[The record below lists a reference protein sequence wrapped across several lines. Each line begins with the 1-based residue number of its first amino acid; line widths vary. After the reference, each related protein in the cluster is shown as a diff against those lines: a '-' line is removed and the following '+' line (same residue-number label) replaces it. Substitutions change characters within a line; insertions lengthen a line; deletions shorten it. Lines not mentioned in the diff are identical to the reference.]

1 MGKIGIYGGT
11 FNPPHAGHMLALCEF
26 ARQLNLDKVL
36 MIPDAVPPHKQ
47 LAAGSPDPMTRL
59 RLCQLAAADLPFV
72 EVTDLEL
79 RREGKSYTADT
90 VRELKQ
96 HYPKDELV
104 FLMGTDMLLTFHQ
117 WYHPEVICAHVSL
130 AMAYRKDPD
139 GMLRHAVQTQKAFLE
154 REYGAKIT
162 VIENDLIEVSSSNV
176 RQLLAFGAGESL
188 LPPAVYGEILRMG
201 LYRTG
206 ENFKQLP
213 FERLKEVSLSLH
225 KAKRA
230 AHALGC
236 CETAQ
241 KLAERWGENVEDAA
255 RAGILHDVTKI
266 LDGGEQLILCERY
279 DILLDDFYRKND
291 KLLHAVTGAAV
302 AEHLF
307 GESEKIRDAIRWHTT
322 GKPDMTTFE
331 KIIYLADL
339 IEPTRNFPGVEELRK
354 LAMEDLDRTMLLA
367 LERSVQFVEEGG
379 SLLHPDSVS
388 ALEWQRNY
396 LRGSVSTETENNEVS
411 E

>member
-1 MGKIGIYGGT
+1 
-11 FNPPHAGHMLALCEF
+11 
-26 ARQLNLDKVL
+26 
-36 MIPDAVPPHKQ
+36 
-47 LAAGSPDPMTRL
+47 
-59 RLCQLAAADLPFV
+59 
-72 EVTDLEL
+72 VTDLEL

-96 HYPKDELV
+96 CYPEDELV
-104 FLMGTDMLLTFHQ
+104 FLMGTDMFLTFHE
-117 WYHPEVICAHVSL
+117 WYHPEIICAHVSL

-139 GMLRHAVQTQKAFLE
+139 ELLRNAVMAQKE
-154 REYGAKIT
+154 RLQRDYGAKIT
-162 VIENDLIEVSSSNV
+162 IIENDLIEVSSSNV

-188 LPPAVYGEILRMG
+188 LPPAVCEEIVRKG

-213 FERLKEVSLSLH
+213 FEQLKEASLSLH
-225 KAKRA
+225 KPKRT
-230 AHALGC
+230 AHAVGC

-241 KLAERWGENVEDAA
+241 KLAERWGESVEDAA

-302 AEHLF
+302 AERLF

-339 IEPTRNFPGVEELRK
+339 LEPTRAFPGVEELRK

-379 SLLHPDSVS
+379 SLLHPDSVN
-388 ALEWQRNY
+388 ALKWQRNY
-396 LRGSVSTETENNEVS
+396 LEGSVSQETENNEVS